1 VSEVTCFRCD
11 WVGSTRG
18 GVCPR
23 CGTPLH
29 RAETE
34 APRRTEHDASL
45 RVERD
50 APPRAELRGSE
61 GDQRAATRRTSP
73 WRVLA
78 GMAAVGVVIAVASTT
93 LHGPAAPRSS
103 SAPRSTSS
111 PEPRFAQGH
120 GSLVFSTK
128 IEPGRAPHVLWR
140 LDLATDRSSQ
150 GPQIAPALDL
160 VDATGVGQGWL
171 GLTAS
176 VHGRQAAF
184 LLHGTSPFVEP
195 TLIDTGDL
203 VAWGPGG
210 SSIAVASHRR
220 TRPGGCR
227 SERIDVTDVNT
238 GITQNV
244 LEQPKGCG
252 HLVSLGRSEASTYY
266 TRSAPGD
273 VGIFFTGVVGVPHPV
288 LDGYGMLSVSPA
300 SDFLVVP
307 AGGNTTGPPFGSPDR
322 TPSGAVLFWRGHGG
336 PVRLGDARND
346 LIVERVL
353 AWSPDG
359 AQAAVLG
366 SLGSLDGVFV
376 LDAGPGV
383 ERRAPTFV
391 VSGGHDLGATFDDQG
406 VLYLVIGGHMFSYLD
421 GVLSDVLLPGG
432 TPAPS
437 APIVWMP

>member
-1 VSEVTCFRCD
+1 
-11 WVGSTRG
+11 
-18 GVCPR
+18 
-23 CGTPLH
+23 
-29 RAETE
+29 
-34 APRRTEHDASL
+34 
-45 RVERD
+45 
-50 APPRAELRGSE
+50 
-61 GDQRAATRRTSP
+61 
-73 WRVLA
+73 
-78 GMAAVGVVIAVASTT
+78 MAAVGVVIAVASTT
-93 LHGPAAPRSS
+93 LHGPAPSAS
-103 SAPRSTSS
+103 SAPTPTSS

-120 GSLVFSTK
+120 GSIVYTTK
-128 IEPGRAPHVLWR
+128 IEPGRAPHELWR
-140 LDLATDRSSQ
+140 LDLASDRSSQ

-184 LLHGTSPFVEP
+184 LLHGTSPFIDP

-210 SSIAVASHRR
+210 SSVAVSSHRR

-227 SERIDVTDVNT
+227 SVSIDVTDVNT

-244 LEQPKGCG
+244 LEQPRGCG
-252 HLVSLGRSEASTYY
+252 HLVSLGRSEATTYY
-266 TRSAPGD
+266 TRSTPGD
-273 VGIFFTGVVGVPHPV
+273 VGIFFTSVVGVPHLV

-307 AGGNTTGPPFGSPDR
+307 ADANTTGGPPFGSPGGS
-322 TPSGAVLFWRGHGG
+322 PGGAVLFWRGHGG
-336 PVRLGDARND
+336 PVRLGDAKDD

-359 AQAAVLG
+359 ARAAVLG
-366 SLGSLDGVFV
+366 SLGSRRGVFV

-391 VSGGHDLGATFDDQG
+391 VSGGHDLGATFDDEG

-421 GVLSDVLLPGG
+421 GVLSDVLLPGEA
-432 TPAPS
+432 PAPS
-437 APIVWMP
+437 GPIVWLP

>member
-1 VSEVTCFRCD
+1 
-11 WVGSTRG
+11 
-18 GVCPR
+18 
-23 CGTPLH
+23 
-29 RAETE
+29 
-34 APRRTEHDASL
+34 
-45 RVERD
+45 
-50 APPRAELRGSE
+50 
-61 GDQRAATRRTSP
+61 
-73 WRVLA
+73 
-78 GMAAVGVVIAVASTT
+78 MAAVGVVIAVASTT
-93 LHGPAAPRSS
+93 LHDPAPKAS
-103 SAPRSTSS
+103 SAPTSSSS

-120 GSLVFSTK
+120 GSLVYTTK
-128 IEPGRAPHVLWR
+128 IEPGRSPHVLWR

-171 GLTAS
+171 GLTAA

-184 LLHGTSPFVEP
+184 LLHGTSPFIEP

-210 SSIAVASHRR
+210 SSVAVSSHRR

-227 SERIDVTDVNT
+227 SVSIDVTDVNT

-244 LEQPKGCG
+244 LEQRKGCG
-252 HLVSLGRSEASTYY
+252 HLVSLGRSDAATYY
-266 TRSAPGD
+266 TRSTPGD
-273 VGIFFTGVVGVPHPV
+273 VGIYFTGVVGVPHLV

-307 AGGNTTGPPFGSPDR
+307 AGGNAT
-322 TPSGAVLFWRGHGG
+322 GAVLFWQGHGG

-346 LIVERVL
+346 LIVQRVL
-353 AWSPDG
+353 AWAPDG

-366 SLGSLDGVFV
+366 SLGSRHGVFV

-391 VSGGHDLGATFDDQG
+391 VAGGQDLGATFDDQG
-406 VLYLVIGGHMFSYLD
+406 MLYLVIGGHMFSYLD
-421 GVLSDVLLPGG
+421 GVLSDILLPGEAP
-432 TPAPS
+432 TPS
-437 APIVWMP
+437 GPIVWMP